1 MTKKILEYFTNSCY
15 SIIRIGK
22 LRVMKMRRRKITI
35 FDVANFFLKIVDRD
49 SGSTITPLK
58 LQKILYYAQ
67 GYYLARFDK
76 PLFDDDFQAWAHGPA
91 NPAIYDKYKDYRFE
105 SIDEPEEELYDF
117 DEDTSLFLAHIWDA
131 FGIYDG
137 KYLEELCTFDIYRSK
152 QLEGKKSIAF
162 RIKLISDEK
171 TLSEEDISK
180 IINKILKR
188 AEENFGAKL
197 R

>member
-1 MTKKILEYFTNSCY
+1 MIKKLLEYFTNSCY
-15 SIIRIGK
+15 SIIRVGK
-22 LRVMKMRRRKITI
+22 LRMIKMRKRKITI

-67 GYYLARFDK
+67 GYYLAKFDK
-76 PLFDDDFQAWAHGPA
+76 SLFNEDFQAWAHGPA

-117 DEDTSLFLAHIWDA
+117 DEDVSSFLAHIWDV

-137 KYLEELCTFDIYRSK
+137 KYLEELTHSESPWINARKGYEPGQKCEVVIQKEAMKDF
-152 QLEGKKSIAF
+152 F
-162 RIKLISDEK
+162 K
-171 TLSEEDISK
+171 TEPYD
-180 IINKILKR
+180 
-188 AEENFGAKL
+188 A
-197 R
+197 